1 MQERH
6 ASGTAPQTLEALIEP
21 VVRSMEC
28 ELWGLEYV
36 GVGRNAR
43 LVVYIEKEAGVDV
56 DDCAR
61 VSRQLSHVLD
71 VEEPLKGK
79 YTLEVSSPGVD
90 RKLFRPEHYQVCAG
104 EQVTVQLIR
113 PFEDR
118 RKFKG
123 LLVGL
128 EGEDVVL
135 RSGDEEFLLPFTE
148 IERAQ
153 VVPGF

>member
-1 MQERH
+1 MT
-6 ASGTAPQTLEALIEP
+6 G
-21 VVRSMEC
+21 
-28 ELWGLEYV
+28 
-36 GVGRNAR
+36 
-43 LVVYIEKEAGVDV
+43 
-56 DDCAR
+56 
-61 VSRQLSHVLD
+61 
-71 VEEPLKGK
+71 
-79 YTLEVSSPGVD
+79 
-90 RKLFRPEHYQVCAG
+90 
-104 EQVTVQLIR
+104 QLIR
-113 PFEDR
+113 PFEGR